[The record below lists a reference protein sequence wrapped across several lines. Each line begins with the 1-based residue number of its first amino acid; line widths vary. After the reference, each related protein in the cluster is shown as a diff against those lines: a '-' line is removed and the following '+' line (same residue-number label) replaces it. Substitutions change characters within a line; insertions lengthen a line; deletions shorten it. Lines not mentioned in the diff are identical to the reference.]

1 MYYEDLMEDVVK
13 EDTMDLK
20 NILNI
25 KNYEKYTVPFN
36 DYWTDNK
43 YYKRITIENYG
54 TGSQGSKIKNAVTGS
69 YYGNNITVGSVYED
83 ILFKVIESSG
93 RNGRQNPLMLY
104 YDTPQQYENHHFTKV
119 SENVKQ
125 RWLERSTNVKLI
137 K

>member
-13 EDTMDLK
+13 EDTMDAK

-25 KNYEKYTVPFN
+25 KNYEKYTVSFN

-54 TGSQGSKIKNAVTGS
+54 TGNQGSKIKNAVTGS
-69 YYGNNITVGSVYED
+69 YYGNNVTVGSVYED
-83 ILFKVIESSG
+83 TFFKVIDSSG

-125 RWLERSTNVKLI
+125 RWLERSTNVKSI
-137 K
+137 R

>member
-13 EDTMDLK
+13 EDIMDQK
-20 NILNI
+20 NMPNI
-25 KNYEKYTVPFN
+25 KNYEKYTLPFN

-43 YYKRITIENYG
+43 YHKRITIENYG
-54 TGSQGSKIKNAVTGS
+54 TGGQGSKIKNAVTGS
-69 YYGNNITVGSVYED
+69 YYGNNITVGSTNED
-83 ILFKVIESSG
+83 LFFKVIDSSG

-125 RWLERSTNVKLI
+125 RWLERSTNINSK
-137 K
+137 